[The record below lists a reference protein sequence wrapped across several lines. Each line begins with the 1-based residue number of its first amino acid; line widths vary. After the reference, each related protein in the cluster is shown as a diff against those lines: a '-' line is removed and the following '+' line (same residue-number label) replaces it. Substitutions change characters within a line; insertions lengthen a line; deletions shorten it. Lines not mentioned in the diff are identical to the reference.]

1 MTAHYLFAKWSR
13 RGEVERIIYNII
25 GTDDFTRADVVRL
38 ALEQGGVLSKLQTK
52 SRRAAV
58 DDAIIEMRNFKR
70 VEITRPAGG
79 RGEAHIYRCVEI
91 PEAED
96 TFPVPDR
103 PASTMTIREELIAR
117 LACAMASN
125 AEFFFQA
132 CPEGVRTMEYVNSCA
147 IEQADALI
155 AAMEKRR

>member
-1 MTAHYLFAKWSR
+1 MSPGQSETMC
-13 RGEVERIIYNII
+13 
-25 GTDDFTRADVVRL
+25 T
-38 ALEQGGVLSKLQTK
+38 LSKLQTK

-70 VEITRPAGG
+70 VEIARPAGG

-117 LACAMASN
+117 LACAMVGN
-125 AEFFFQA
+125 PEFYGA
-132 CPEGVRTMEYVNSCA
+132 NRPLDLVTKINTCA
-147 IEQADALI
+147 VEHADALI